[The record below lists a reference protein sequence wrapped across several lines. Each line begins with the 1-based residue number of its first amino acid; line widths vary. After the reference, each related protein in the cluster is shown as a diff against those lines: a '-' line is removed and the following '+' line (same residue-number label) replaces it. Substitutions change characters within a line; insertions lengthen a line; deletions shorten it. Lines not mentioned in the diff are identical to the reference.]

1 MNGQI
6 NPNEHKLNENGYL
19 YVPDK
24 CANTSTPCHVHVHFH
39 GCDLSSVTIKDLYVR
54 KTGIL
59 EFAASNDIITI
70 FPQVKDSSEESVRLG
85 DWKENNCWTGG
96 LELSYETPQ
105 TLSVLSMVN

>member
-1 MNGQI
+1 MLRHVLQPESEELKPRIIDYQEHGKLYLFDQRPYFASVNGQI
-6 NPNEHKLNENGYL
+6 NPDEHKLNENGYL

-70 FPQVKDSSEESVRLG
+70 FPQVKD
-85 DWKENNCWTGG
+85 
-96 LELSYETPQ
+96 
-105 TLSVLSMVN
+105 